1 MSKEEADYSSS
12 EESKSDSETKDK
24 SQALV
29 NYSKK
34 SIFLYDKKCRTVLHL
49 GVIYRN
55 LSKAATNAI
64 DLDKITNKIQ
74 SMINKNQIYLR
85 DVGPI
90 ILGITK
96 IIVKKTFFLYKDIE
110 ELTNLRIGS
119 YSRDPSKI
127 TGNISEDNSEIK
139 ERKSKDLI
147 INGKKLLGND
157 KEERTSVI
165 NINSLDTEGLNF
177 QNTAVND
184 LNSTVGKNK
193 IRAGN
198 KLNEMTFS
206 KDIIELSNDDMI
218 RRTIQKMSK
227 LDNTDIKD
235 IFETNKKKT
244 KDDIKYETENKN
256 SKTINNLKEMLL
268 NKGKNNDLN
277 SSNLNDLNMD
287 YSAQNSVINDA
298 NNKDVENFFTVVKSQ
313 IANDNNAENN
323 NDNNETNFDFD
334 FNMDNFKDDN
344 YLFSNK
350 KFKINKEEMKNNLKS
365 KITKKTE
372 FMRGNAKLKYDDE
385 LELENYINFD
395 KLKKG
400 KLEEIEK
407 KLEEENDIKLG
418 NIQFNKNIFLF
429 DKSKL
434 TGFINEKYEYLLPQY
449 LEAKEDFNEESS
461 SKKDLESYTKMRND
475 SNFNTDSK
483 LTEKNDI
490 SRAERFTTSNKK
502 KISLGNFDSSNILMN
517 NLSKLTLDRND
528 FKGAQSFIEK
538 MNLMD
543 NKENNNNENTKEE
556 FNINNDMDLIEP
568 ENDNEENI
576 SKDMINENNNKIKE
590 AKTNEELKEE
600 EDAKLLKQDLENNV
614 FSKNKKKITF
624 DKIRDKLENKEK
636 FEEPK
641 LFYDLL
647 LLAQN
652 GDIEITQKDLM
663 INKTIN
669 ISLNY

>member
-177 QNTAVND
+177 QNTAVNG

-244 KDDIKYETENKN
+244 KEDIKYETENKN

-268 NKGKNNDLN
+268 NKGKNNNLN

-418 NIQFNKNIFLF
+418 NIQFNNNIFLF

-576 SKDMINENNNKIKE
+576 SKDAFEENNNKIKE

-624 DKIRDKLENKEK
+624 DKIRDKLENREK

-663 INKTIN
+663 VNKTIN